1 MENIRSMYAQV
12 FDSSN
17 PNWDKEREFN
27 LMYLKAQETYFNDI
41 LKCRGYV
48 FLRDIQECLGLKVT
62 RLSLFVGWFYDLENA
77 LGDNYIDFGIQ
88 EDEDGES
95 IWLDFNVDG
104 DITERFED

>member
-1 MENIRSMYAQV
+1 M
-12 FDSSN
+12 
-17 PNWDKEREFN
+17 
-27 LMYLKAQETYFNDI
+27 
-41 LKCRGYV
+41 
-48 FLRDIQECLGLKVT
+48 
-62 RLSLFVGWFYDLENA
+62 ENA